1 MRYQSTLFPLAVT
14 SLLFVLPLAGSAQS
28 IKPFVDSQH
37 YVFQPWTAQ
46 SLSGPLHHLSAA
58 DFTLEI
64 TRDKIVSD
72 LPYYGRAYVAPM
84 DPTTNVLDFS
94 SGKFTYTLTPRKK
107 DGWIVLIKP
116 EDNQD
121 IQQLQLTIGSN
132 GYSSLQVL
140 FSNRD
145 PIIFNGIVLAPEVRK

>member
-1 MRYQSTLFPLAVT
+1 MRYLSTLIPLAAA
-14 SLLFVLPLAGSAQS
+14 SLMIASPLTTSAQS
-28 IKPFVDSQH
+28 VKPNLDSQH

-46 SLSGPLHHLSAA
+46 SLSGPLHHLNAD

-64 TRDKIVSD
+64 TPNKIVSA

-84 DPTTNVLDFS
+84 DPTTNVLDFK
-94 SGKFTYTLTPRKK
+94 SGKFTYTLTPGKK

-116 EDNQD
+116 QDNQE
-121 IQQLQLTIGSN
+121 IQQLLLTISSS

-140 FSNRD
+140 FINRD
-145 PIIFNGIVLAPEVRK
+145 PITFNGIVLAPDRH

>member
-1 MRYQSTLFPLAVT
+1 MRYLSTLFSQAVT
-14 SLLFVLPLAGSAQS
+14 SLLVALPLVTSAQS
-28 IKPFVDSQH
+28 IKPFLDSQH

-46 SLSGPLHHLSAA
+46 SLSGPLHHLNAA

-84 DPTTNVLDFS
+84 DPTINVLDFS
-94 SGKFTYTLTPRKK
+94 SGKFSYTLTPGKK
-107 DGWIVLIKP
+107 DGWVVLIKP
-116 EDNQD
+116 EDNQEV
-121 IQQLQLTIGSN
+121 QQLQLNISSN
-132 GYSSLQVL
+132 GYSSLQIL

-145 PIIFNGIVLAPEVRK
+145 PIIFNGIVLAPDRH